1 MVKIILREVRK
12 GKNLS
17 IKQLSILSGVSTGHI
32 SSIENGL
39 KMPTIDV
46 LVRLAAALGV
56 KPEELYYVD

>member
-17 IKQLSILSGVSTGHI
+17 IKKLSILSGVSTGHI
-32 SSIENGL
+32 SNIENGL

-56 KPEELYYVD
+56 KPEELYQVQ

>member
-32 SSIENGL
+32 SNIENGL
-39 KMPTIDV
+39 KMPTIDI

-56 KPEELYYVD
+56 KPEELYQVQ

>member
-32 SSIENGL
+32 SNIENGL
-39 KMPTIDV
+39 KMPTIDI
-46 LVRLAAALGV
+46 LVRLATALGV